1 MADLKRNRVRAVRA
15 RLRRLYA
22 LVRDA
27 ERTRAR
33 SHAKIR
39 RHRKLPRIP
48 KRLATPFT
56 QGAFRLESD
65 ASARLMA
72 LRERITAEER
82 ALTDLMRA
90 PETEVDIEV
99 LREDALAA
107 IDEARAAIQKRRNF
121 SEFAKKSDAKVMGVL
136 SELAMPAN
144 DDTIDRALA
153 RVHDAVFIY
162 GTMMGKD
169 FRLSSLARYENIM
182 LLYATAETRDASSLE
197 RDLARADHLL
207 ARLEE
212 AI

>member
-1 MADLKRNRVRAVRA
+1 MIDLKRIRIQAVRA

-22 LVRDA
+22 LVREA
-27 ERTRAR
+27 ERTRSR

-39 RHRKLPRIP
+39 RHRKRSRIP
-48 KRLATPFT
+48 KRLAAPFL
-56 QGAFRLESD
+56 QGAFRLESG

-82 ALTDLMRA
+82 MLTDLMRA
-90 PETEVDIEV
+90 PGTEADVET

-107 IDEARAAIQKRRNF
+107 IDEARAAIQKRRSF

-153 RVHDAVFIY
+153 RVHDAVFIC

-207 ARLEE
+207 ARLQE

>member
-1 MADLKRNRVRAVRA
+1 MIDLKRIRIQAVRA

-48 KRLATPFT
+48 KRLAAPFT

-65 ASARLMA
+65 ASARLMV

-107 IDEARAAIQKRRNF
+107 IDEARTRIQKRLTF
-121 SEFAKKSDAKVMGVL
+121 SDVAGKTENKVLGAI
-136 SELAMPAN
+136 SEMAIPSR
-144 DDTIDRALA
+144 DESIDRALA
-153 RVHDAVFIY
+153 RVHDAVLIY

-207 ARLEE
+207 ARLQE

>member
-1 MADLKRNRVRAVRA
+1 MADLKRTRVRAVRA

-33 SHAKIR
+33 SHAKIC

-56 QGAFRLESD
+56 QGAFRLEND

-107 IDEARAAIQKRRNF
+107 IDEARAAIQKRRAF
-121 SEFAKKSDAKVMGVL
+121 SEFAVKSESKVLGAI
-136 SELAMPAN
+136 SEMAIPSR
-144 DDTIDRALA
+144 DESIDRALA
-153 RVHDAVFIY
+153 RVHDTVFAY
-162 GTMMGKD
+162 GAITGKEI
-169 FRLSSLARYENIM
+169 RLAPLARYENMM
-182 LLYATAETRDASSLE
+182 LLYATAEMRDPATLE

-207 ARLEE
+207 ARLQE